1 MGRRPFKEKNMRG
14 KRKIPS
20 LIFPMKTLCL
30 MLALILL
37 SGCTAGE
44 EATKTGEV
52 NTATE
57 EEVIIV
63 KDFGNIKA
71 GDTVYF
77 GSLDHDGKSETEKE
91 ELAWLVLAVEGKKAL
106 MITSEGVDS
115 QQFNV
120 EALATDWER
129 CSLREWLNGK
139 FLSEVFTE
147 EEALQV
153 AVTTLPW
160 EANPS
165 YTTPAGKT
173 AEDKLFLLSIS
184 EAEKYFASDEAR
196 LCKPTSIATLHG
208 VYADEENGA
217 CPWWLRNQGSVAE
230 CAALVTEFGVVD
242 HSGDGVYCEGSAVRP
257 AMWINLA

>member
-30 MLALILL
+30 MLALVLL

-52 NTATE
+52 DTATE

-91 ELAWLVLAVEGKKAL
+91 ELKNFSIVTFNHLLEGKDIGTIGIIGPTRMDYSKVISV
-106 MITSEGVDS
+106 MKYISKKINDD
-115 QQFNV
+115 FK
-120 EALATDWER
+120 
-129 CSLREWLNGK
+129 NGK
-139 FLSEVFTE
+139 F
-147 EEALQV
+147 
-153 AVTTLPW
+153 
-160 EANPS
+160 
-165 YTTPAGKT
+165 
-173 AEDKLFLLSIS
+173 
-184 EAEKYFASDEAR
+184 
-196 LCKPTSIATLHG
+196 
-208 VYADEENGA
+208 
-217 CPWWLRNQGSVAE
+217 
-230 CAALVTEFGVVD
+230 
-242 HSGDGVYCEGSAVRP
+242 
-257 AMWINLA
+257 